1 MTEDKDIAP
10 LSEVVKYIENNKWQ
24 FQWLAPESKV
34 TINSRILYSVFHY
47 LKAVEK
53 VLSEQQTEGRER
65 PELPSPA

>member
-1 MTEDKDIAP
+1 MVEDKDIAP

-24 FQWLAPESKV
+24 FQMLAP
-34 TINSRILYSVFHY
+34 NSSVRMNARILYSVFHY

-65 PELPSPA
+65 PELPPPA